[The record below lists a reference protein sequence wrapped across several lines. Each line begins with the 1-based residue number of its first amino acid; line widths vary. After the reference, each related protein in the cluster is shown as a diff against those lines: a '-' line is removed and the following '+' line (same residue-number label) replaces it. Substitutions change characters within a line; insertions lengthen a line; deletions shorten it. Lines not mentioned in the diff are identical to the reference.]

1 MTLIIK
7 DKLVSEDNEVT
18 ETFKSYFRT
27 IVVKVLTL
35 NMCLRSL

>member
-7 DKLVSEDNEVT
+7 DKLVSEDNEMT
-18 ETFKSYFRT
+18 ETFKSYFRA

-35 NMCLRSL
+35 TMCLRSL

>member
-18 ETFKSYFRT
+18 ETFNSYFRT

-35 NMCLRSL
+35 TKCLRSL

>member
-18 ETFKSYFRT
+18 ETFNSYFRT

-35 NMCLRSL
+35 TMCLRSL